1 MIIGDTMDDIR
12 IKVMGKE
19 QTIQKGT
26 TLLELSKQFA
36 SEFHFAILGAFVNNT
51 IKELDYAI
59 HKPCEISFFDLTEKM
74 GNLMYTHALI
84 YECILAIKRM
94 FGRDKDV
101 YVEHSIDKGIYMT
114 TNFDINEETMFQL
127 EQEMHKITEENL
139 PIKKVNTLRIDAIKY
154 FESIGD
160 FSKSRMLKYNTNT
173 YISLYKL
180 GGYYDYFFTAM
191 PIETSCLTHFELT
204 CVEGRGFVLRFPTVH
219 TEYIKEYR
227 HHEAIFHVYK
237 DYRKWQ
243 KTIGVENVSDLNQ
256 LIGDGKINDLIRM
269 DEVVQNTKL
278 LDLAKKISD
287 ERGKIRIVLIAG
299 PSSSGKTTTTN
310 KLCMY
315 LSNYGL
321 TPKMLSLDDYF
332 KDRKDTPKKEDG
344 SYDFESLEAVDIDLF
359 DQHVSKLLQGEN
371 VLVPTFNFKQAKKE
385 FNKEMILDKDDILLI
400 EGIHCLNTKL
410 LPSIPD
416 ENKFKIYLSPFTKIN
431 LDSHNRFSTS
441 DNRMLRRIVRDNRTR
456 GTDVEGS
463 LARWESVRDGEEKN
477 IFPYQ
482 DNADYVFNTAFLYEL
497 GVLRTY
503 VEPLLYSVD
512 EDSKY
517 YEEAKRLLNL
527 IRVFLPIPSEAIP
540 DDSILREFIGGS
552 CFNS

>member
-1 MIIGDTMDDIR
+1 MDGIRVKIGEEEITV
-12 IKVMGKE
+12 K
-19 QTIQKGT
+19 KGT
-26 TLLELSKQFA
+26 SLLELSKKYKDNFKF
-36 SEFHFAILGAFVNNT
+36 SILGAYVNHS
-51 IKELDYAI
+51 IKALDFQI
-59 HKPCEISFFDLTEKM
+59 DRSCEITFFDLTTKA
-74 GNLMYTHALI
+74 GNTMYINTLI
-84 YECILAIKRM
+84 YVCLLAIKRAY
-94 FGRDKDV
+94 GTDKDIC
-101 YVEHSIDKGIYMT
+101 VEHSIDKGILIS
-114 TNFDINEETMFQL
+114 TNFDINEEIVFHL
-127 EQEMHKITEENL
+127 EEEMKKIKEEDL
-139 PIKKVNTLRIDAIKY
+139 PIRKVNTLRVDAIKY
-154 FESIGD
+154 FESRKD
-160 FSKSRMLKYNTNT
+160 FSKANMLKYNTNT

-180 GGYYDYFFTAM
+180 GNYYDYFFSALPIATA
-191 PIETSCLTHFELT
+191 CLTDFELT
-204 CVEGRGFVLRFPTVH
+204 CVESRSFVLRFPTIH
-219 TEYIKEYR
+219 THYIKEYR
-227 HHEAIFHVYK
+227 HREAIYHVYK
-237 DYRKWQ
+237 EYKTWQ
-243 KTIGVENVSDLNQ
+243 KTIGVETAADLNK

-269 DEVVQNTKL
+269 DEVIHNTKL
-278 LDLAKKISD
+278 LDLAKKISE
-287 ERGKIRIVLIAG
+287 ERDKIRIVLLAG

-344 SYDFESLEAVDIDLF
+344 SYDFECLEAVDVEMF
-359 DQHVSKLLQGEN
+359 DDHVSKLLKGEEIF
-371 VLVPTFNFKQAKKE
+371 VPTFDFKHAKKE
-385 FNKEMILDKDDILLI
+385 FNKKMSLGKNDILLI
-400 EGIHCLNTKL
+400 EGIHGLNPNL
-410 LPSIPD
+410 LSLVPP
-416 ENKFKIYLSPFTKIN
+416 ENKFRVYLSPFTKIN

-463 LARWESVRDGEEKN
+463 LARWDSVREGEEKN

-482 DNADYVFNTAFLYEL
+482 DNADYVLNTAYLYEL

-512 EDSKY
+512 EDSMY